1 MTLSFPQEFS
11 DEEPVKGSALQEVL
25 DIIGRQFPVGA
36 AQASRVPQVRA
47 YNSAAIAIPN
57 TTVTAVTLNSER
69 WDDTA
74 NPMHST
80 SANTSRLTCFIPG
93 LYVIDGHNQWA
104 AAAGGVQRYSAI
116 RITFAAGGTTTPAE
130 QVKTNSATLLHQT
143 SVHEQYRLAAGD
155 YAELVVFQDSG
166 GNLNVTSPELAMHW
180 VSP

>member
-1 MTLSFPQEFS
+1 MTLQLPHAFS
-11 DEEPVKGSALQEVL
+11 KDVPAGADLEDQLQDVFDEISK
-25 DIIGRQFPVGA
+25 QFPIA
-36 AQASRVPQVRA
+36 PSNSTRVPQVRA

-69 WDDTA
+69 WDDAA

-104 AAAGGVQRYSAI
+104 AAAGGVQRYSALRLNGATVI
-116 RITFAAGGTTTPAE
+116 AE
-130 QVKTNSATLLHQT
+130 QVKANSATLLMQT
-143 SVHEQYRLAAGD
+143 SVSTQYRLAATD
-155 YAELVVFQDSG
+155 YVELVVYQDSG
-166 GNLNVTSPELAMHW
+166 GNLNVQSPELAMHW